1 MLTSLMSMIESTGI
15 PEPMP
20 IAATFDSTTEAGER
34 LNDVALIDTMVT
46 VVDAHD
52 LLAAFGCTDLIAAR
66 SLRALAR
73 HHSPGE
79 KP

>member
-20 IAATFDSTTEAGER
+20 IAATFDFTPEAGER
-34 LNDVALIDTMVT
+34 LSDMALIDTLVT

-52 LLAAFGCTDLIAAR
+52 LLADFGRTDLIAAR
-66 SLRALAR
+66 GSRALA
-73 HHSPGE
+73 
-79 KP
+79 